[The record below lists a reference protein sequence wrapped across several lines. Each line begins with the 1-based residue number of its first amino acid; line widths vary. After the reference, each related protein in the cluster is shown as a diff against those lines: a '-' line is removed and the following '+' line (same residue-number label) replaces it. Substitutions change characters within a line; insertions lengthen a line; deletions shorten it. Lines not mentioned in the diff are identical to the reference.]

1 VYRLKMNI
9 IQLILTLYIIE
20 PKGDSYIY
28 ACMVMH
34 LFLYAHYTHTNAHVC
49 IHTHKHTHT
58 HKHMQPDLNTQSR
71 GSEPELLSLYILL
84 LIL

>member
-1 VYRLKMNI
+1 MNI

-49 IHTHKHTHT
+49 IHTHTHTHT
-58 HKHMQPDLNTQSR
+58 QAHAA
-71 GSEPELLSLYILL
+71 GPEYAAGVVSQNYYHYIYYC
-84 LIL
+84 